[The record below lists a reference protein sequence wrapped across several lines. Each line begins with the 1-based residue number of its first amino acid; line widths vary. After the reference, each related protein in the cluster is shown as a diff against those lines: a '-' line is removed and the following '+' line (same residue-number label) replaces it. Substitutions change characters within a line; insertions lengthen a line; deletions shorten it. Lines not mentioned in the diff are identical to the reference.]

1 MINDIDNDIIVWTY
15 RNNYTSYYNPNAY
28 SWVDVDD
35 ENIIRKVY
43 VKNFKG
49 DNPLNKGA
57 LVGTIFF
64 RNKNIYN
71 ASLTRLYE
79 KNIRINGEYSLDDL
93 LNEAIELGYIIRNF
107 EVDRFICWGTPN
119 DLKTYEYWQRFF
131 SKVDWHPY
139 EYSKD
144 YFTLT

>member
-1 MINDIDNDIIVWTY
+1 MKYLIE
-15 RNNYTSYYNPNAY
+15 R
-28 SWVDVDD
+28 
-35 ENIIRKVY
+35 
-43 VKNFKG
+43 
-49 DNPLNKGA
+49 
-57 LVGTIFF
+57 
-64 RNKNIYN
+64 
-71 ASLTRLYE
+71 ASAITP
-79 KNIRINGEYSLDDL
+79 KDSLDDL